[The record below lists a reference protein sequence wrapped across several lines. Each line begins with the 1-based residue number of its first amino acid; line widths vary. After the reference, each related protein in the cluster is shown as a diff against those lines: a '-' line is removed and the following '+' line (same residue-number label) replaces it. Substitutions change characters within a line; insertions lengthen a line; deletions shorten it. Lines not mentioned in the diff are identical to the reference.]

1 MPHTGQAGVNQL
13 GGVFVNGRPLPDCVR
28 ARIVQLAQL
37 GVRPCDISRQLLV
50 SHGCVSK
57 ILTRYYETGSIR
69 PGNIGGSK
77 PKVATPLVV
86 KKIMGYKHENPSIF
100 AWEIRDKLLQ
110 ERVCDET
117 TIPSVSSINRILRNT
132 TVTGCI
138 SQDLASVLPAPIAR
152 LPAPIPHRPSSL
164 DASAQHPLNLTPN
177 NKPALMSPTQSHSI
191 ERILDRQRDIEE
203 LEEKSNETERKGV
216 KRKREND
223 ETDEETEEK
232 DSTIEVISSKS
243 SQLTQSSVSSTRS
256 PAPIPFPALSAFQIA
271 TTVQSMDMDKRP
283 SSVLFLRG
291 RGDNFSTSPTGQSA
305 KKFCLPRMMA
315 PMSANSMLHAASLA
329 AQTLPLAPLGFGLPG
344 MFPMIRSGGTTA
356 ANMTA
361 TGSPY
366 PFALAVHGSWAYSQ
380 IPTSMSS
387 NK

>member
-77 PKVATPLVV
+77 PK
-86 KKIMGYKHENPSIF
+86 
-100 AWEIRDKLLQ
+100 
-110 ERVCDET
+110 
-117 TIPSVSSINRILRNT
+117 
-132 TVTGCI
+132 
-138 SQDLASVLPAPIAR
+138 DLASVLPAPIAR